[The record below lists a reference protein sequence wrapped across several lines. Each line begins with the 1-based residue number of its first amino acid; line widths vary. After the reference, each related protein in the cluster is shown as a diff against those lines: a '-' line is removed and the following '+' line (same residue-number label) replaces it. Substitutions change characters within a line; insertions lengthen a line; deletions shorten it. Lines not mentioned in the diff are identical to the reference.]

1 MIWKLWWIS
10 IYVNK
15 FKLQIKHEPVQKQVR
30 RKTNW
35 TITVDITTRNY
46 KHEVMYIEDM
56 NNTNPIETCHQL
68 GRTQM
73 LQGGNQFLL
82 NYVLF
87 FISNLNSR
95 WPSMRIIVQD
105 CEIYKNIKKFYFQK
119 LWNQIDMSQTVNL
132 LRERQHVN
140 RAKNRI

>member
-1 MIWKLWWIS
+1 MIWKLWWTS

-46 KHEVMYIEDM
+46 KHEVMYTEDM
-56 NNTNPIETCHQL
+56 NNTNPTETCHKL

-73 LQGGNQFLL
+73 LQEGNQFLL
-82 NYVLF
+82 NYVGF
-87 FISNLNSR
+87 FYIKFKLKMAINENHSSR
-95 WPSMRIIVQD
+95 LGNIY
-105 CEIYKNIKKFYFQK
+105 IYKKYFQK
-119 LWNQIDMSQTVNL
+119 LWNQNDMSQTVNL